1 MGNPYS
7 DSALGNESVQNIMS
21 RIWHCADETE
31 NPNAIQVWSELP
43 EENISRVLNFEVNQ
57 RSGGDVWFAD
67 LLTSCREGNMN
78 DDDYR
83 FLHGLPTLHCGSW
96 LSRRNHSSCVESYCA
111 AFQERTKKLR
121 SKSIADWFAELR
133 VSKNKYECTHCVQE
147 RKRRHRVL

>member
-7 DSALGNESVQNIMS
+7 DTALGNESVQNIIS
-21 RIWHCADETE
+21 RIWHCADETD

-43 EENISRVLNFEVNQ
+43 EKNTSRVLSFGVNQ

-67 LLTSCREGNMN
+67 LLTSCREGNMS

-96 LSRRNHSSCVESYCA
+96 LSRNNTSSCGVSYCA
-111 AFQERTKKLR
+111 AFQETTKKVR
-121 SKSIADWFAELR
+121 SKSIADWYVEMQ
-133 VSKNKYECTHCVQE
+133 VSCTRAQAKTSRSLE
-147 RKRRHRVL
+147 